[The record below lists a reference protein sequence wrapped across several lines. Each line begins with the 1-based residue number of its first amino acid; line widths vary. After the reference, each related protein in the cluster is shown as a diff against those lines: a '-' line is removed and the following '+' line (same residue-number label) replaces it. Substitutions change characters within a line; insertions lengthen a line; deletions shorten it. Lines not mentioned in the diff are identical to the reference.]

1 MSVAIVAVEIAR
13 ESDVVA
19 ARQRARVLAECLG
32 FEVQDQTRI
41 ATAVSEIARNA
52 FVYAHGG
59 RVEFFVEGQTT
70 PQVLLVRVTDRGPGI
85 RDLAAILGGRYR
97 SPSGMGVGIIGSRRL
112 MDAFDIV
119 STPETGT
126 TVWLRKILPR
136 RAPLVVAGAI
146 APIVDRLIR
155 EARQDP
161 LAEVLS
167 QNQELL
173 RTLDELRRRQDE
185 LRRLNSE
192 LEDTNRGVLALY
204 AELDERAD
212 HLRRADDLKSKFLSN
227 MSHEFR
233 TPLNSML
240 ALTRLLMDRM
250 DGPLT
255 PEQERQVGFIRKAAA
270 DLSDL
275 VNDLL
280 DLAKVEAGKIVI
292 RPTQFTVERL
302 FGALRGML
310 RPLLINPALDLVF
323 EDAAEVPPVESDESK
338 ISQVLRNFI
347 SNALKFTE
355 RGEIRVTASLSEDRQ
370 SVVFAV
376 ADTGMGIAPEDQELI
391 FEEFAQIDSR
401 MQRRVRG
408 TGLGLPLSRKLAHLL
423 GGTIGVTSVPGLGST
438 FTLTIPRVY
447 RPAALPAPSAA
458 PASPGA
464 VEWSVDPSRI
474 PVAVVEDSADAVLT
488 YESYLRGTPFQMLS
502 AQTVGEARRLLQR
515 ARPRAVILDILLRG
529 EDGWELLLD
538 LRREE
543 ETADIPVIVV
553 TEVDDEQK
561 AYGLGAAAYARKPVE
576 REWLLQT
583 LRTLATAESERRVLI
598 IDDDDVARY
607 LLKGLLRDLPCQ
619 VSEASGGREG
629 LELARLQRPD
639 VIFCDVFMPEM
650 GGVDVLRELRA
661 DPSTRGIPVVL
672 NTVKTLSEQER
683 AELAGAAT
691 ALLSKEAFA
700 RADGAVEVRR
710 ALAAAGVAL

>member
-1 MSVAIVAVEIAR
+1 
-13 ESDVVA
+13 
-19 ARQRARVLAECLG
+19 
-32 FEVQDQTRI
+32 
-41 ATAVSEIARNA
+41 
-52 FVYAHGG
+52 
-59 RVEFFVEGQTT
+59 
-70 PQVLLVRVTDRGPGI
+70 
-85 RDLAAILGGRYR
+85 LAAILGGRYR
-97 SPSGMGVGIIGSRRL
+97 SSSGMGVGIIGSRRL

-119 STPETGT
+119 STAETGT
-126 TVWLRKILPR
+126 TVWLRKVLPR
-136 RAPLVVAGAI
+136 RAPLLVPAAI
-146 APIVDRLIR
+146 APIVDRLAR

-240 ALTRLLMDRM
+240 ALTRLLMDRV

-255 PEQERQVGFIRKAAA
+255 PEQERQVGFIRKAAT
-270 DLSDL
+270 DLSEL

-292 RPTQFTVERL
+292 RPTQFTVDRL

-323 EDAAEVPPVESDESK
+323 EDAADVPPVESDESK
-338 ISQVLRNFI
+338 ISQILRNFI

-370 SVVFAV
+370 SVVLAV
-376 ADTGMGIAPEDQELI
+376 ADTGVGIAPEDQELI
-391 FEEFAQIDSR
+391 FQEFTQIDSR

-423 GGTIGVTSVPGLGST
+423 GGTIGVNSTPGLGST
-438 FTLTIPRVY
+438 FTLSIPRVY
-447 RPAALPAPSAA
+447 RPAALPAAPAA
-458 PASPGA
+458 PAAPVA
-464 VEWSVDPSRI
+464 VEWQVDPARI
-474 PVAVVEDSADAVLT
+474 PVAVVEDSADVVLT

-502 AQTVGEARRLLQR
+502 AQTVGEARRLVQL

-538 LRREE
+538 LKREE
-543 ETADIPVIVV
+543 ETSAIPVIVV
-553 TEVDDEQK
+553 TDVDDEQK
-561 AYGLGAAAYARKPVE
+561 AYGLGATAYARKPVE
-576 REWLLQT
+576 RAWLLQT
-583 LRTLATAESERRVLI
+583 LRNLATAESERRVLI

-661 DPSTRGIPVVL
+661 DPSTRGIPVVM
-672 NTVKTLSEQER
+672 NTVKTLSDEER
-683 AELAGAAT
+683 TELAGSAT

-710 ALAAAGVAL
+710 ALAEAGVAL